1 MGILRT
7 DIVSHSQ
14 LEATGGSLELDGVGD
29 YLTFGAHSS
38 FAPATADVT
47 FELWFYLTD
56 QSDFSAGSGNYYFF
70 DMGSNGYRIQMYEG
84 LIRFGVDGSNWTP
97 PASGVSKN
105 VWHHVAGV
113 RESNSLDLYLDG
125 NHVGQKTMTSS
136 VTSTS
141 LTIGNYGGAPYDGEP
156 YGYISNFRYVRGVV
170 YKGPFTPPKFELKNI
185 PGTIVLGCQS
195 SSSAT
200 DFAVTPSTITA
211 QGNATSSAFHPGL
224 KKDITDTGV
233 VFDGVTTFDSQA
245 YFVPPSG
252 KTTERNR
259 GRAIMAGGMK
269 YPTANA
275 EIIEMLEIQSGGLT
289 QDFGD
294 LTTAT
299 STSGPV
305 SSSTRG
311 VIVAGLGPSART
323 NVIEFVTIANA
334 SNSTDFGDYV
344 EDLGYVGGVS
354 NETRG
359 VTAGG
364 NGPNSPTNTNQIGF
378 ITIATTGNAQNF
390 GDLTQRS
397 AGVMGVQSSTRGVF
411 NIGSIHDGSYGFTNA
426 IEFITIASAGDAQ
439 DFGDLSRTNS
449 AYGGACCSSTRGLFA
464 GGYNNTPAP
473 VTEVNNIDFITI
485 ASTGNSTDFGDL
497 VTAGFYCFGTSNKT
511 RGIFQGRLTTAPT
524 SGDPII
530 DSVII
535 SSTGNAVEFGQMH
548 RMDSGPADGQ
558 AIKRRGATTMSDSHG
573 GLS

>member
-245 YFVPPSG
+245 FMVPPSG

-259 GRAIMAGGMK
+259 GRGIIAGGCT
-269 YPTANA
+269 PLTSSIDLFN
-275 EIIEMLEIQSGGLT
+275 IQSQGNSIK
-289 QDFGD
+289 FGS
-294 LTTAT
+294 LQ
-299 STSGPV
+299 SGAIFGNQMCA
-305 SSSTRG
+305 SSTRG
-311 VIVAGLGPSART
+311 ISGGGAQPTIRNFLDF
-323 NVIEFVTIANA
+323 ITIATE
-334 SNSTDFGDYV
+334 SNSTDFGDLQSSKR
-344 EDLGYVGGVS
+344 DIGALS
-354 NETRG
+354 NQTRG
-359 VTAGG
+359 IWTGG
-364 NGPNSPTNTNQIGF
+364 NPGSSPNTTDQIDF
-378 ITIATTGNAQNF
+378 VTIATTGDASDF
-390 GDLTQRS
+390 GNLTAS
-397 AGVMGVQSSTRGVF
+397 MKEVQSTSSPTRGIMGGGNTVP
-411 NIGSIHDGSYGFTNA
+411 A
-426 IEFITIASAGDAQ
+426 TI
-439 DFGDLSRTNS
+439 
-449 AYGGACCSSTRGLFA
+449 
-464 GGYNNTPAP
+464 NT
-473 VTEVNNIDFITI
+473 IQFITI
-485 ASTGNSTDFGDL
+485 ASTGNASDFGDL
-497 VTAGFYCFGTSNKT
+497 TRTASSLGAVSSGT
-511 RGIFQGRLTTAPT
+511 RGVFANGGSNT
-524 SGDPII
+524 I
-530 DSVII
+530 DFITIASA
-535 SSTGNAVEFGQMH
+535 GNASDFG
-548 RMDSGPADGQ
+548 DSTLLRAQ
-558 AIKRRGATTMSDSHG
+558 CTATMSNSIRGVFAGGYQPSPNSTDTNTVDFITIATIGNASDFGDISRLNDSSNREGGGCSDSHG
-573 GLS
+573 GLE